1 MARVLIAG
9 ICVVTVIYLAVNL
22 AFLRG
27 LGLEGMARS
36 EAVAADLMRSA
47 FGDFGA
53 GFISLLI
60 AIAALS
66 TMNATIITGARSTYA
81 LGRDYPV
88 FGFLGSWKERASTPA
103 NAIWLQGAIS
113 LLLVFFG
120 AYART
125 GFSVMVEYTAPVF
138 WFFFFLVGVSI
149 FVLRHK
155 EPDVPRPFRV
165 PFYPLT
171 PALFCAVCLYML
183 WSSVTYTGRG
193 ALVGVAVL
201 LIGLPVLYL
210 ARRRGSTHNP
220 ETSTS

>member
-1 MARVLIAG
+1 
-9 ICVVTVIYLAVNL
+9 VNL

-88 FGFLGSWKERASTPA
+88 FGFLGSWKEKASTPA
-103 NAIWLQGAIS
+103 NAIWLQGVIS
-113 LLLVFFG
+113 LLLVIFG

-125 GFSVMVEYTAPVF
+125 GFSAMVEYTAPVF

-149 FVLRHK
+149 FVLRRK

-201 LIGLPVLYL
+201 LIGLPVLFL
-210 ARRRGSTHNP
+210 ARRKGSPTNP
-220 ETSTS
+220 DTTTR